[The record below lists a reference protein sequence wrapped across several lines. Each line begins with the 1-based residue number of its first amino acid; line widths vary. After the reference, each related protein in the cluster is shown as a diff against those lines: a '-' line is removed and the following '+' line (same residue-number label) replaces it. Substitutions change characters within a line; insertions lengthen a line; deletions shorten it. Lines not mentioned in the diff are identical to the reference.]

1 MANDV
6 TGNDLLGATQQELE
20 QILNGD
26 YKNAFRAQDYFL
38 TDNSTGHVFD
48 VIKGHGI
55 MRSNVDGDAL
65 VKMIKVSSPTIP
77 EVNPRVSRGF
87 SRF

>member
-1 MANDV
+1 MCSSMEDSSMANDV
-6 TGNDLLGATQQELE
+6 AGNDSLGASQQELE

-26 YKNAFRAQDYFL
+26 YKNAFRAQDYFS

-55 MRSNVDGDAL
+55 MRTNVDGDAL
-65 VKMIKVSSPTIP
+65 VKMIEVS
-77 EVNPRVSRGF
+77 
-87 SRF
+87 